1 MELENYYK
9 LDSICAWVGIDKI
22 FTCDEN
28 GLPNIKDGVLLIE
41 LKSEWFKLLNEQERE
56 YISNRIKEINRK

>member
-9 LDSICAWVGIDKI
+9 LDSICAWVGTEKI

-28 GLPNIKDGVLLIE
+28 GLPNIKDGVNLTE
-41 LKSEWFKLLNEQERE
+41 LKSELFQLLNNEERE
-56 YISNRIKEINRK
+56 YIANRIKEINKK